1 MADKIQTHVSNND
14 SSQLNTIRDAKD
26 AQHDLNQALY
36 DQLYNY
42 DLYGANKSGK
52 DTDNEYIYL
61 DAKFNSSVGGNAGA
75 GALNTMSDLLTD
87 NLTSHEATLDLLE
100 DNAARLGDTYDY
112 SSDMYRN
119 QKYTNDSMKLEN
131 DIIKK
136 RHEDTLGNI
145 QENQRQFEIYR
156 YYYYKNKVQLH
167 ILYTFLFYLIVM
179 IALTLVHN
187 YVPQFISDAM
197 YAILFGLGTGIFF
210 IYLCLCLYDIYL
222 RSDIVFHEYDP
233 KWKPPPIDASGAILE
248 TDRQRRLQ
256 DEKEKKCDS
265 EKSFFSSLFL

>member
-1 MADKIQTHVSNND
+1 MADNIQTHVSNND
-14 SSQLNTIRDAKD
+14 SSQLSTIRDAKD

-42 DLYGANKSGK
+42 DLYGANKSTK
-52 DTDNEYIYL
+52 DEDLGGTYI
-61 DAKFNSSVGGNAGA
+61 DSHAGGT
-75 GALNTMSDLLTD
+75 GALNTMSALLTD
-87 NLTSHEATLDLLE
+87 NLTSHTATLDLLE
-100 DNAARLGDTYDY
+100 DNAARLEDTYDY

-136 RHEDTLGNI
+136 RHDATVGNI
-145 QENQRQFEIYR
+145 QENQRQFEIYK

-265 EKSFFSSLFL
+265 EKSFFSSLLL